1 MKMSIPRVVRAMA
14 AAVLAV
20 VVHSGTLAA
29 QDRTGVVAG
38 RVIEAGGAPIPN
50 AQVSIA
56 GTTLGS
62 LTNAEGRLP
71 CAVCPLAT

>member
-38 RVIEAGGAPIPN
+38 RVIEAGGAPSPMHRC
-50 AQVSIA
+50 
-56 GTTLGS
+56 
-62 LTNAEGRLP
+62 RLP
-71 CAVCPLAT
+71 VPRLAV